1 MNTCEFNTYNLIKTV
16 ETVIVKYKSSN
27 TRLKSGVKKKIIS
40 LNRFNGLISLLTLY
54 INQKKY
60 LEEKMRKIIIAGNWK
75 MNNDL
80 TQTEK
85 LIVHL
90 KNLLQNEKPN
100 CDVVVCPPYTSLSE
114 ASKLLKGSQIK
125 LGAQNMHFEENGAFT
140 GEVSAL
146 MLKSVGCEYVI
157 LGHSERRHIFGE
169 SNEMINK
176 KIKKALS
183 AGLKPIFCVGELL
196 EEREN
201 GTTNDVV
208 KKQILKG
215 LAEISADD
223 MKNIIVAYEPV
234 WAIGTGK
241 TASPAQAQEVHEFIR
256 DLVEITY
263 SLEIANDLVI
273 QYGGSVKPDNA
284 KELISQKDIDGAL
297 VGGACLKADSFVG
310 IIKGA

>member
-1 MNTCEFNTYNLIKTV
+1 MRTTV
-16 ETVIVKYKSSN
+16 
-27 TRLKSGVKKKIIS
+27 
-40 LNRFNGLISLLTLY
+40 
-54 INQKKY
+54 
-60 LEEKMRKIIIAGNWK
+60 IAGNWK

-80 TQTEK
+80 KESEK
-85 LIVHL
+85 LIIEL
-90 KNLLQNEKPN
+90 KNLLNNEKPN
-100 CDVVVCPPYTSLSE
+100 CEVIICPPFTSLSE
-114 ASKLLKGSQIK
+114 AAKLVHGSVIK
-125 LGAQNMHFEENGAFT
+125 LGAQNMHFEENGAYT
-140 GEVSAL
+140 GEVSAA

-169 SNEMINK
+169 SDEVINK

-208 KKQILKG
+208 KKQVLKG
-215 LAEISADD
+215 LTGVSADE
-223 MKNIIVAYEPV
+223 MKNIIIAYEPV

-256 DLVEITY
+256 DLIEIDY
-263 SLEIANDLVI
+263 SLEVANDLVI

-284 KELISQKDIDGAL
+284 KELLSQKDIDGAL
-297 VGGACLKADSFVG
+297 VGGACLKADSFMG

>member
-1 MNTCEFNTYNLIKTV
+1 MRKTV
-16 ETVIVKYKSSN
+16 
-27 TRLKSGVKKKIIS
+27 
-40 LNRFNGLISLLTLY
+40 
-54 INQKKY
+54 
-60 LEEKMRKIIIAGNWK
+60 IAGNWK

-80 TQTEK
+80 KESEK
-85 LIVHL
+85 LIVDL

-100 CDVVVCPPYTSLSE
+100 CDVIVCPPYTSLSE

-140 GEVSAL
+140 GEVSAS

-169 SNEMINK
+169 SNEIINK

-256 DLVEITY
+256 DLIEITY

-297 VGGACLKADSFVG
+297 VGGACLKADSFMG

>member
-1 MNTCEFNTYNLIKTV
+1 
-16 ETVIVKYKSSN
+16 
-27 TRLKSGVKKKIIS
+27 
-40 LNRFNGLISLLTLY
+40 
-54 INQKKY
+54 
-60 LEEKMRKIIIAGNWK
+60 MRKIIIAGNWK

-85 LIVHL
+85 LIVDL

-100 CDVVVCPPYTSLSE
+100 CDIIVCPPYTSLSE

-140 GEVSAL
+140 GEVSAS

-196 EEREN
+196 EERER

-215 LAEISADD
+215 LAEISADE

-263 SLEIANDLVI
+263 SLEVANDLVI

-297 VGGACLKADSFVG
+297 VGGACLKADSFMG